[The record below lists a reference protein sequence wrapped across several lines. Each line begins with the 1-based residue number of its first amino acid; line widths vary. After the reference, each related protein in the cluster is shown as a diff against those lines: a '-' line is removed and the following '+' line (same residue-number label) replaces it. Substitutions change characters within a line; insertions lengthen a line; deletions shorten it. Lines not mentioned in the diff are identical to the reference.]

1 MVQKITLTAKTASV
15 ISFLQANHGPYFGD
29 EIAAAV
35 GLNPRGI
42 HGVLNSLVKNGL
54 IEKVDTERTIST
66 DGVDVVKSY
75 KSYVLTPQGE
85 TFDVE
90 AATIDAE

>member
-1 MVQKITLTAKTASV
+1 MEKITLTAKTASV
-15 ISFLQANHGPYFGD
+15 ISFLQANHGQYFGD

-42 HGVLNSLVKNGL
+42 HGVLNSLVKNGF
-54 IEKVDTERTIST
+54 IEKVDTERTISA

-75 KSYVLTPQGE
+75 KVYGLTPKGE
-85 TFDVE
+85 TLDVE

>member
-66 DGVDVVKSY
+66 DGVDIVKSY

>member
-1 MVQKITLTAKTASV
+1 MEKITLTAKTASV
-15 ISFLQANHGPYFGD
+15 ISFLQANHGTYFGD

-42 HGVLNSLVKNGL
+42 HGVLNSLVKNDL

-66 DGVDVVKSY
+66 DGVDVVKEY
-75 KSYVLTPQGE
+75 KAYNLTPKGE
-85 TFDVE
+85 TFDVD
-90 AATIDAE
+90 AATVDAE

>member
-1 MVQKITLTAKTASV
+1 MEKITLTARTASV
-15 ISFLQANHGPYFGD
+15 ISFLQANPGQYFGD

-42 HGVLNSLVKNGL
+42 HGVLNSLVKNDL
-54 IEKVDTERTIST
+54 IEKVDTERTISK
-66 DGVDVVKSY
+66 DGVDTVKAAMAYTLSQ
-75 KSYVLTPQGE
+75 KGE
-85 TFDVE
+85 TFDVD